1 MKASILV
8 GDVLDRLRGLP
19 DCSAQCV
26 VTSPPYWGLRD
37 YGTVGQLGLESTP
50 ELYIQ
55 RMTEVFREVR
65 RVLRDDGTLWLNIG
79 DSYAGSGKGGNPEEG
94 KQATNKGS
102 QSIGVL
108 YGKTGE
114 TARQAALTN
123 VSRRLSIDAGYKCKD
138 LVGIPW
144 MLAFALRA
152 DGWWLRQ
159 DIIWSKPNPMPESV
173 QDRCTKAHEYLFM
186 LTKSARYYFDAAAI
200 AEDSIHAG
208 KIVTLGEKSL
218 SKGQANGANVAASG
232 NGKLEQVTVTDTRNK
247 RSVWEIA
254 TQPYSEAHFATFPE
268 ALVEPCIL
276 AGSKVAD
283 TVLDPFCG
291 SGTTGV
297 VALRYQRA
305 FIGIE
310 LNPTYAQLAEKRINA
325 EAPMFNE
332 VTVSS
337 ARDTTQGA
345 CAAQGRDTEARRA

>member
-1 MKASILV
+1 MKATILI

-19 DCSAQCV
+19 DCSVQCC

-37 YGTVGQLGLESTP
+37 FGVTGQLGFEATP

-55 RMTEVFREVR
+55 RMTEVFAEVR
-65 RVLRDDGTLWLNIG
+65 RVLRDDGALWLNIG
-79 DSYAGSGKGGNPEEG
+79 DSYAPGSKGNSGAIREG
-94 KQATNKGS
+94 DKQGTNAGSLDTRRGESLGPNSNGGTKGFC
-102 QSIGVL
+102 
-108 YGKTGE
+108 KP
-114 TARQAALTN
+114 
-123 VSRRLSIDAGYKCKD
+123 KD
-138 LVGIPW
+138 LYGIPW

-186 LTKSARYYFDAAAI
+186 LTKSARYYWDAEAI
-200 AEDSIHAG
+200 AEPCISGDNGSSYLSARDQATKAGIGTGPRKTKVPGGWDRGKGAHGTIHRDGRISAEYQ
-208 KIVTLGEKSL
+208 IAEVST
-218 SKGQANGANVAASG
+218 
-232 NGKLEQVTVTDTRNK
+232 TRNK

-254 TQPYSEAHFATFPE
+254 TQPYSEAHLATFPE
-268 ALVEPCIL
+268 VLVEPCIL
-276 AGSKVAD
+276 AGSKPGD

-297 VALRYQRA
+297 VALRYHCD

-310 LNPTYAQLAEKRINA
+310 LNPAYAELAQKRIGK

-332 VTVSS
+332 VVVT
-337 ARDTTQGA
+337 A
-345 CAAQGRDTEARRA
+345 